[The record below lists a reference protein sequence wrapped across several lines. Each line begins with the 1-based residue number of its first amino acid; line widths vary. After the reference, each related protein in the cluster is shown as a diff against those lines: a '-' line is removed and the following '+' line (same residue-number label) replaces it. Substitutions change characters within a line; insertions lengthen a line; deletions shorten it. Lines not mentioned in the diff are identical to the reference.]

1 MTNLP
6 RLLII
11 LLCSIPNL
19 ALPAAA
25 QTEVPPPVF
34 PKPQP
39 LPETEPLPPLE
50 NILPQPT
57 TPPEQPEPSTDIP
70 ATVTVTQFNVE
81 GSTVFSPEELA
92 TVLEPFTNRP
102 LSFAQ
107 LLEAQQAITQ
117 LYFDK
122 GYITS
127 GAFIPPQEIADG
139 VVTIQVIEG
148 EVEEIKIEGL
158 GHLKPGYVR
167 SRVALGA
174 KKPFNRNKLLNAL
187 QLLQLDPLIDK
198 LDAELASGSRPGKSI
213 LTVKAID
220 ADAFSLQIGMDNQR
234 SPSVGSTRR
243 TLDIEHG
250 NVLGIGDRFHV
261 GYINTN
267 GSNSLN
273 DLSYTI
279 PINPQNGTIGFS
291 YSLSNS
297 HIIEEP
303 FDQLDIESNTVDYE
317 LTYRQPILQ
326 TPNQELALGLTA
338 SRQESKTELLN
349 EPFPLSA
356 GADENGET
364 KVSALR
370 FFQDYTARDNRQ
382 VFALRSQFSFG
393 IDAFDATTN
402 EDTLQENGIYFQLEY
417 RPF

>member
-19 ALPAAA
+19 ALRAAA
-25 QTEVPPPVF
+25 QTEVQPPVF

-50 NILPQPT
+50 DLLPQPT
-57 TPPEQPEPSTDIP
+57 TPPEQPEPSTDLP

-92 TVLEPFTNRP
+92 TILEPFTNRP

-167 SRVALGA
+167 SRVRPRCE
-174 KKPFNRNKLLNAL
+174 KAL
-187 QLLQLDPLIDK
+187 QPQQTTQCPAITPTRPL
-198 LDAELASGSRPGKSI
+198 
-213 LTVKAID
+213 
-220 ADAFSLQIGMDNQR
+220 N
-234 SPSVGSTRR
+234 
-243 TLDIEHG
+243 
-250 NVLGIGDRFHV
+250 
-261 GYINTN
+261 
-267 GSNSLN
+267 
-273 DLSYTI
+273 
-279 PINPQNGTIGFS
+279 
-291 YSLSNS
+291 
-297 HIIEEP
+297 
-303 FDQLDIESNTVDYE
+303 
-317 LTYRQPILQ
+317 
-326 TPNQELALGLTA
+326 
-338 SRQESKTELLN
+338 
-349 EPFPLSA
+349 
-356 GADENGET
+356 
-364 KVSALR
+364 
-370 FFQDYTARDNRQ
+370 
-382 VFALRSQFSFG
+382 
-393 IDAFDATTN
+393 
-402 EDTLQENGIYFQLEY
+402 
-417 RPF
+417 